1 MRATHLA
8 DDRSLF
14 ERDYAFVRSLAKAT
28 TLAVLLPKGLI
39 TRLFEVGLIG
49 LVLVLAW
56 GVITGP
62 RTPPPLSIVKVDGP
76 VEGLDCHVSA
86 PNGDGVHTI
95 EFRND
100 LDVRVDEVRF
110 ACLSPTSGR
119 YELLLDRSFDPRTSG
134 TVTAYGQSADARTVC
149 DLKSYATHAP

>member
-1 MRATHLA
+1 LA

-28 TLAVLLPKGLI
+28 TLAVLLPKGFV

-56 GVITGP
+56 DVIIGP
-62 RTPPPLSIVKVDGP
+62 RTPPPLSIAKVDGA
-76 VEGLDCHVSA
+76 VEGLDYHVSA
-86 PNGDGVHTI
+86 PNGDGVHTV

-149 DLKSYATHAP
+149 DLKSYSTHAP